1 MVHTHLYRSQVY
13 ARPAARLA
21 GTPVVLTTERS
32 IGATHIERRKARN
45 RRRVEF
51 LTNIGLMG
59 GRVMLLRRRPLEG

>member
-1 MVHTHLYRSQVY
+1 MAFRAESW
-13 ARPAARLA
+13 RLMTVI
-21 GTPVVLTTERS
+21 GLPSVVSRWRMASTYG
-32 IGATHIERRKARN
+32 IARN

>member
-1 MVHTHLYRSQVY
+1 MAFRAASWRLMTVIGLPSVVSRWRMAPTYGI
-13 ARPAARLA
+13 ARD
-21 GTPVVLTTERS
+21 
-32 IGATHIERRKARN
+32 